1 MSGSNIDFR
10 KLSTLVIDGFLRKL
24 AKWALF
30 PETWLII
37 ANVESKRKLSL
48 YTGYNIMELYN
59 VLVWVW
65 FMKKESELAIL
76 SNKLYVQ
83 VAPY

>member
-10 KLSTLVIDGFLRKL
+10 KLSTLFIDGFLRKL

-37 ANVESKRKLSL
+37 ANVESNSL